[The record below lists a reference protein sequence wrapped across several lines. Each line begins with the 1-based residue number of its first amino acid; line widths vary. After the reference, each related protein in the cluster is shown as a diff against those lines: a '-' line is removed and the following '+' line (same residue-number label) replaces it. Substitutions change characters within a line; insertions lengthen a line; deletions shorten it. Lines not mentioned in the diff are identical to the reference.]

1 MEKLKKKIELLEE
14 IPRYKLDEIAENND
28 IKKSLNIRELRKK
41 IAEILL
47 YKKIEE
53 IYEDYMDA
61 GNATIHLFKF
71 KKSNLEG
78 LKEEGNLNKLL
89 KENEIEEFFKN
100 RRVIDLT
107 SSPQI
112 VLIEYK
118 NKEKSKIRVV
128 LEFKGFQIRTRR
140 ADTRDILVY
149 NPLIT
154 IKTII
159 HLDALVEIR
168 TRKRD
173 HAKNVLNIIANIFNN
188 DMYEEIKF
196 SEEDLENIIKWA
208 KTFRNTIIKPLSG
221 NISSLRM
228 TAKQGSDL
236 RNIDLYNK
244 RDEFIGPNIK
254 TGIYLQFEYGT
265 KNRKIGFQINSNQGK
280 LFFKS
285 MVGEEEINFVLSKI
299 KEIKGI

>member
-1 MEKLKKKIELLEE
+1 MAQLKKKIELLEE
-14 IPRYKLDEIAENND
+14 IPRYRLDEIAENND
-28 IKKSLNIRELRKK
+28 IKKSLNIRELRAK

-47 YKKIEE
+47 YKKIED
-53 IYEDYMDA
+53 IYEDFIDA

-71 KKSNLEG
+71 KKSNLED
-78 LKEEGNLNKLL
+78 LKEEGNLIKLL
-89 KENEIEEFFKN
+89 KENDIEEVFGN

-112 VLIEYK
+112 VLIGYK
-118 NKEKSKIRVV
+118 NKEKSKIRIV
-128 LEFKGFQIRTRR
+128 LEFKGFQIRTRI
-140 ADTRDILVY
+140 ADTREILVY

-154 IKTII
+154 IKAII
-159 HLDALVEIR
+159 HTDGVVEIR

-173 HAKNVLNIIANIFNN
+173 HAKHVISMISTIFNN
-188 DMYEEIKF
+188 DIYDQITF
-196 SEEDLENIIKWA
+196 SEEDLENFIEWA

-236 RNIDLYNK
+236 RKIDLYNK
-244 RDEFIGPNIK
+244 RDEVIGPNIK

-265 KNRKIGFQINSNQGK
+265 KNRKVGFQVNSIQGK

-285 MVGEEEINFVLSKI
+285 MIGEEEINFVLSKI
-299 KEIKGI
+299 KEVKGI